1 LPLSDEGS
9 SAWLG
14 DQALR
19 RGLRAH
25 DGMAWSPLLTA
36 ARPVRA
42 GSHTGSSVGSPTQCQ
57 RDFGSLAPTVVD
69 HAEWGH
75 TVAGEFMRLAAVHID
90 KLAARMVAM
99 GPDGWP

>member
-1 LPLSDEGS
+1 
-9 SAWLG
+9 
-14 DQALR
+14 
-19 RGLRAH
+19 
-25 DGMAWSPLLTA
+25 
-36 ARPVRA
+36 
-42 GSHTGSSVGSPTQCQ
+42 
-57 RDFGSLAPTVVD
+57 VVD